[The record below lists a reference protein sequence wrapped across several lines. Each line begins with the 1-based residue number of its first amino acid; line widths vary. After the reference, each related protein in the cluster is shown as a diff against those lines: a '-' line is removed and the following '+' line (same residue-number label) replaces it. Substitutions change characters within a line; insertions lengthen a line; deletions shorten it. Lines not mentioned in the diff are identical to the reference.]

1 MYVCH
6 NILSLT
12 CTSLHVRS
20 YVSLVQASYW
30 CKHSLQV
37 NFLEL
42 SVVHRLVDVYVPSL
56 RVKYSSWSSA
66 KFQAKLL
73 ASVMKE

>member
-1 MYVCH
+1 MYFTTYEVICKP
-6 NILSLT
+6 
-12 CTSLHVRS
+12 
-20 YVSLVQASYW
+20 ASYW

-56 RVKYSSWSSA
+56 RVNYNSRSSA

-73 ASVMKE
+73 ASVMKGVVKKWAWQ